1 MYAVKKTIAGDFIK
15 VQNYTGN
22 TERAKKSHQ
31 QKRAKKKNPTREE
44 VKRYNKRMRAEKL
57 QMAIIMNFTEGY
69 FVTLRYSEG
78 SHPNDYQTADTNLT
92 KFLRC
97 IKRECQRKAQVF
109 RYIAITERGHEHGH
123 LHHHVLVE
131 NMETANMM
139 RRSWSNGE
147 VNHKKIY
154 GADNAYMELSEYML
168 KDATKEE
175 RIKGSSYHIS
185 RNLRQPTTKREIHT
199 GTLDEEPTP
208 DTGYEVLR
216 ESIRN
221 GIYEPLG
228 IKYQSYI
235 QKRKIEPLERKKR
248 GMDIRRNV
256 ALYQNTLSHD
266 LKIKLEKTKRKAQ
279 RGINALLESI
289 KGA

>member
-1 MYAVKKTIAGDFIK
+1 MKKTIAGDYIK
-15 VQNYTGN
+15 IQNYTGN

-31 QKRAKKKNPTREE
+31 QKRAKRKNPTREE

-57 QMAIIMNFTEGY
+57 QMAIIMNFADEGY
-69 FVTLRYSEG
+69 FVTLRYSEDK
-78 SHPNDYQTADTNLT
+78 HPNDYQTADTNLT

-97 IKRECQRKAQVF
+97 IKRECQRKDQVF

-147 VNHKKIY
+147 VNHGKIY
-154 GADNAYMELSEYML
+154 GADNAYMKLSEYML

-185 RNLRQPTTKREIHT
+185 RNLKQPKTKREIHM
-199 GTLDEEPTP
+199 GTLEEEPTP
-208 DTGYEVLR
+208 EKGYEVLR

-235 QKRKIEPLERKKR
+235 QKRKIDPSERQKR
-248 GMDIRRNV
+248 GIDIRRKV
-256 ALYQNTLSHD
+256 TLYHNTLSHD
-266 LKIKLEKTKRKAQ
+266 FKIAIEETKEKVQ
-279 RGINALLESI
+279 SGINAILESI

>member
-1 MYAVKKTIAGDFIK
+1 MYAVKKTIAGDYIK
-15 VQNYTGN
+15 IQNYTGN
-22 TERAKKSHQ
+22 VERARKSHQ
-31 QKRAKKKNPTREE
+31 QKRAKRKNPTRED

-57 QMAIIMNFTEGY
+57 QMDIIMNFTEGY
-69 FVTLRYSEG
+69 FVTLRYSES
-78 SHPNDYQTADTNLT
+78 SHPKDYQDADNTLM

-97 IKRECQRKAQVF
+97 VKRECQRKDQVF

-131 NMETANMM
+131 NLETANIM
-139 RRSWSNGE
+139 RRSWSRGE

-199 GTLDEEPTP
+199 GTLEDDPTP
-208 DTGYEVLR
+208 EKGYEVLR

-221 GIYEPLG
+221 GFYEPLG

-235 QKRKIEPLERKKR
+235 QKRKLDPSERQNEGMRKKR
-248 GMDIRRNV
+248 SITV
-256 ALYQNTLSHD
+256 YKNTLRHD
-266 LKIKLEKTKRKAQ
+266 FMESLKRATGTAKKGIAGLLRKD
-279 RGINALLESI
+279 